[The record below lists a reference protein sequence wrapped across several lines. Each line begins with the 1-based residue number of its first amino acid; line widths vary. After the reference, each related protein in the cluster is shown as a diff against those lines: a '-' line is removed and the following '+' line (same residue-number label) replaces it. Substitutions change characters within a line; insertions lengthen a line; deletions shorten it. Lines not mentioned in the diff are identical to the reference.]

1 MCHPAQTSA
10 TSLVKTASTINAA
23 HVLPGQKIPLPANR
37 HFSSETADVITCS
50 SDLGR
55 RRHILLFCGES
66 LWFVWLDGGKCVCV
80 FLLLG
85 QDYWPEEW
93 DSVVQRGVWLSPSV
107 HSAGSCAVI
116 SQLGMEHR
124 PGRFHMA
131 LSENEDGSMTGQ
143 RSLEE
148 VERCDYIQNGT
159 DFF

>member
-1 MCHPAQTSA
+1 M
-10 TSLVKTASTINAA
+10 
-23 HVLPGQKIPLPANR
+23 
-37 HFSSETADVITCS
+37 
-50 SDLGR
+50 
-55 RRHILLFCGES
+55 
-66 LWFVWLDGGKCVCV
+66 WLDGGKCVCV

-93 DSVVQRGVWLSPSV
+93 DSVVQRGVWLCPSV

-116 SQLGMEHR
+116 SQLVTEHC

-148 VERCDYIQNGT
+148 VERCDYIQNGI